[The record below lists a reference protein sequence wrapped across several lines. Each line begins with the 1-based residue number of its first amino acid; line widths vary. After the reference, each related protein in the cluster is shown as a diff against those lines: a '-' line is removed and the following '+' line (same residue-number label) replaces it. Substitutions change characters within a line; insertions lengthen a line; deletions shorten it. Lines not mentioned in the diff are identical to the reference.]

1 MLYYVSVCS
10 RMSEIWLGLAGRLVF
25 KLVEWPWPWV
35 MVETDTCTKIS
46 LDRALCARLYFS
58 CEIVRITQLRGGIT
72 WAVTREEAGDR

>member
-1 MLYYVSVCS
+1 MFSYDC
-10 RMSEIWLGLAGRLVF
+10 EISGWGVAGRLVF

-35 MVETDTCTKIS
+35 MVETETLLHKEEIS
-46 LDRALCARLYFS
+46 LDRALCVRLYFS